1 MQEGRHNWAE
11 IKEFSYFPFEYREIV
26 HGDGDAAAAMLINVL
41 AHSSQSDFRLNQQF
55 YWSLL

>member
-11 IKEFSYFPFEYREIV
+11 IKEFSHFPLV
-26 HGDGDAAAAMLINVL
+26 HRKIAHDDGDAAATIVINVL
-41 AHSSQSDFRLNQQF
+41 AHSSASNFRLNQQF